1 MEQRTDEWHKARYG
15 WATASRLADLMAKT
29 KSGPSATREK
39 YLTQVVIERITNQPY
54 SSGFTS
60 AAMQRGIELEPK
72 AICAYEIIT
81 GNTVDPVGFVRHPS
95 IDYAGA
101 SPDGMIG
108 QDGLIE
114 VKCPESH
121 THIATI
127 EKGKIDRRYMLQM
140 QFQMACTK
148 RQWCDFVSFDDR
160 MPGALTTKII
170 RVEKDQKMIDLI
182 ESEVISFLDEANKRV
197 AKLMEEIK

>member
-29 KSGPSATREK
+29 KSGSSATREK

-54 SSGFTS
+54 NSGFTT
-60 AAMQRGIELEPK
+60 AAMQRGIDLEPK

-81 GNTVDPVGFVRHPS
+81 GNTVDPVGFIRHPS

-108 QDGLIE
+108 DDGLIE

-127 EKGKIDRRYMLQM
+127 ETGKIDRRYMLQM
-140 QFQMACTK
+140 QFQMACAQ

-160 MPGALTTKII
+160 MPGNLSIKII

-182 ESEVISFLDEANKRV
+182 ESEVISFLDDANKRI

>member
-29 KSGPSATREK
+29 KTGVSASREK
-39 YLTQVVIERITNQPY
+39 YLTQVVIERITNKPY

-60 AAMQRGIELEPK
+60 AAMQRGIDLEPK

-81 GNTVDPVGFVRHPS
+81 GNSVDPVGFIRHPS

-101 SPDGMIG
+101 SPDGLIAD
-108 QDGLIE
+108 DGLIE

-127 EKGKIDRRYMLQM
+127 ETGKIDRRYMLQM
-140 QFQMACTK
+140 QFQMACTE

-160 MPGALTTKII
+160 MPGSLAVKII
-170 RVEKDQKMIDLI
+170 RVEKDEKMIDLI
-182 ESEVISFLDEANKRV
+182 ESEVISFLDDANKRV

>member
-140 QFQMACTK
+140 QFQMACTE